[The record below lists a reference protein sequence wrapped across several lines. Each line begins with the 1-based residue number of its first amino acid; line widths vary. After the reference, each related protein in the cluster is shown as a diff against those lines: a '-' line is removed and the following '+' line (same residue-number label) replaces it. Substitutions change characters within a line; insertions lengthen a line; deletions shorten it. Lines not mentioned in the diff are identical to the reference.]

1 MDGDHPVSGFELYRF
16 THSDGTAKDWAWCE
30 HPGVGMEVRWGRAGR
45 LVQKTTYPASKRRTV
60 MEHALAKQRKGYR
73 FLGWCRIDSA
83 GRPVDLRRPATPSVN
98 DHADRRTTPKP
109 PNTPSH
115 PLPDLSQIETGTD
128 DYWF

>member
-1 MDGDHPVSGFELYRF
+1 MSGFELYRF

-45 LVQKTTYPASKRRTV
+45 LVQKTTYPVAKRRVV
-60 MEHALAKQRKGYR
+60 MERALEKQRKGYC

-83 GRPVDLRRPATPSVN
+83 GRPVDLRRPATPSVKDDAN
-98 DHADRRTTPKP
+98 RRTTPKP
-109 PNTPSH
+109 ASPPSL